1 MVSYLFFLSN
11 SDGYWFVSSKKYY
24 SDWNWK
30 YEQFAVNNENWK
42 NWIVDFS
49 FFKTMEHVKKENLF
63 EKKNMKFLQSIKSES
78 TFAQIWFLSKK
89 LLISLKTSSTDVF
102 FVTRYNLLD
111 SFSCYQTI
119 IPQKNKSL
127 KLQYHTS
134 FMDISKLLNIQ
145 MNIIGLM
152 ETTWLIRCKI

>member
-1 MVSYLFFLSN
+1 
-11 SDGYWFVSSKKYY
+11 
-24 SDWNWK
+24 
-30 YEQFAVNNENWK
+30 
-42 NWIVDFS
+42 
-49 FFKTMEHVKKENLF
+49 
-63 EKKNMKFLQSIKSES
+63 MKFLQSIKSES

-152 ETTWLIRCKI
+152 ETT

>member
-24 SDWNWK
+24 SDSNWK

-63 EKKNMKFLQSIKSES
+63 EKKKHE
-78 TFAQIWFLSKK
+78 
-89 LLISLKTSSTDVF
+89 ISAKYQKHFRPNLVFVKKTSHFIKDF
-102 FVTRYNLLD
+102 FNWCILCDKIQLIGFFQLL
-111 SFSCYQTI
+111 SNNNTS
-119 IPQKNKSL
+119 KKSL